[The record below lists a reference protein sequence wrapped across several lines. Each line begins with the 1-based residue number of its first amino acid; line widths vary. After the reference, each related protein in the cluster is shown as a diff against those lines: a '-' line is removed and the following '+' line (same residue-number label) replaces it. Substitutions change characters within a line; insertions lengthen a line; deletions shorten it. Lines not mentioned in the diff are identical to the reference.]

1 MIKAL
6 SLAAA
11 LALLPVSAAYSQER
25 GALDQGAPQEQ
36 SAEAALEAAAE
47 AFEVRMEEFGTRAEA
62 IAGDESLSEAQ
73 QEAAVMA
80 LWAQYEPAVAEFTA
94 FATQQ
99 AGLIAAEAMADIDMD
114 ALVAEAMSDIN
125 IEGLVADTVEGINV
139 AALADATRNGAWASG
154 DPEHM
159 ATYGLMADYA
169 LGSAMDEMEE
179 VEDGIATD
187 QAERATDLAREAI
200 EAARE
205 AAEERGDDD

>member
-11 LALLPVSAAYSQER
+11 LALLPVSAAYAQER
-25 GALDQGAPQEQ
+25 PAQEQ
-36 SAEAALEAAAE
+36 AGTAEAALEAAAA
-47 AFEVRMEEFGTRAEA
+47 AFEARMEQFGERAEA
-62 IAGDESLSEAQ
+62 IAGDESLTEAQ

-80 LWAQYEPAVAEFTA
+80 LWAEYEPAVAEFTA

-114 ALVAEAMSDIN
+114 ALIAEAMSDID
-125 IEGLVADTVEGINV
+125 IEGLVSDALEGVDV
-139 AALADATRNGAWASG
+139 AALAGAAQNGAWASQ
-154 DPEHM
+154 DPEHL

-187 QAERATDLAREAI
+187 QAERAAEIAQEAI

-205 AAEERGDDD
+205 AAAEPGDDD

>member
-11 LALLPVSAAYSQER
+11 LALLPVSAAFAQENP
-25 GALDQGAPQEQ
+25 AQES

-47 AFEVRMEEFGTRAEA
+47 AFEARMEEFGERAEA
-62 IAGDESLSEAQ
+62 IAGDESLTEEQ

-94 FATQQ
+94 YATSQ

-114 ALVAEAMSDIN
+114 ALIAESLADIDVD
-125 IEGLVADTVEGINV
+125 GLVADALEGV
-139 AALADATRNGAWASG
+139 DLAALAGAAQNGAWASA

-159 ATYGLMADYA
+159 ATYGLMAEYA
-169 LGSAMDEMEE
+169 LGSAMDE
-179 VEDGIATD
+179 VEDAEAEMAADRAEMAAEIA
-187 QAERATDLAREAI
+187 QEAI

-205 AAEERGDDD
+205 SAAEDDED

>member
-11 LALLPVSAAYSQER
+11 LALLPVSAAYAQER
-25 GALDQGAPQEQ
+25 PVQEQ
-36 SAEAALEAAAE
+36 AGSAEAALEAAAE
-47 AFEVRMEEFGTRAEA
+47 AFEARMEQFGERAEA
-62 IAGDESLSEAQ
+62 IAGDESLTEAQ

-80 LWAQYEPAVAEFTA
+80 LWAEYEPAVSEFTA

-99 AGLIAAEAMADIDMD
+99 AGLIAAEAMADIDME
-114 ALVAEAMSDIN
+114 ALVAEAMSDID
-125 IEGLVADTVEGINV
+125 IQGLVADAIEGVDV
-139 AALADATRNGAWASG
+139 AALAGAAQNGAWASQ
-154 DPEHM
+154 DPEHL

-187 QAERATDLAREAI
+187 QAERAAEIAQEAI

-205 AAEERGDDD
+205 ASAETGDDD

>member
-11 LALLPVSAAYSQER
+11 LALLPVSAAFAQENP
-25 GALDQGAPQEQ
+25 AQES

-47 AFEVRMEEFGTRAEA
+47 AFEARMEEFGERAEA
-62 IAGDESLSEAQ
+62 IAGDESLTEAQ

-94 FATQQ
+94 YATQQ
-99 AGLIAAEAMADIDMD
+99 AGLIAREAMADIDMD
-114 ALVAEAMSDIN
+114 ALVAEAMSDID
-125 IEGLVADTVEGINV
+125 IEGLVADAIEGVDI
-139 AALADATRNGAWASG
+139 AALAGAAQNGAWASN
-154 DPEHM
+154 DPEHI

-169 LGSAMDEMEE
+169 LGSAMDEMEDAE
-179 VEDGIATD
+179 AEMAAD
-187 QAERATDLAREAI
+187 QAEMAAEIAQEAI

-205 AAEERGDDD
+205 SAAEGDDD